1 MQEYQDA
8 RSRGVVQLWP
18 GQLDLLQLAENL
30 APEEF
35 NRLFVASLIRVCLEL
50 AVQLTPGEPLRALE
64 REGAAGAP
72 EVEIEAQRRTLEGR
86 EGVHVQRHRMADN
99 LVEESPTRFNLAV
112 SESLVC
118 PFPLRRSFVGMMIY
132 NDIK

>member
-1 MQEYQDA
+1 MIFFNSR
-8 RSRGVVQLWP
+8 RSLTAEVLDGVLVVGLGGVQTK
-18 GQLDLLQLAENL
+18 
-30 APEEF
+30 
-35 NRLFVASLIRVCLEL
+35 L
-50 AVQLTPGEPLRALE
+50 AVEVLPGEALRSAE
-64 REGAAGAP
+64 REGAIGEP
-72 EVEIEAQRRTLEGR
+72 QVEIEAQGAALEGR